1 MEDFPTR
8 VADFLESLATRIR
21 ELTVDRVARVIK
33 FVTLGLLAITLV
45 TIAFIFLL
53 VGIFRILEELIF
65 KACDCSQAME
75 ISYGAVAGLFVLV
88 GALLWSRRSRTKTED
103 EA

>member
-8 VADFLESLATRIR
+8 VADFLESLTTRIR
-21 ELTVDRVARVIK
+21 EMTVDRVARVIK
-33 FVTLGLLAITLV
+33 LVTLGLLALTLV
-45 TIAFIFLL
+45 AIAFIFLA
-53 VGIFRILEELIF
+53 VGLFRILEELVF
-65 KACDCSQAME
+65 KVCDCSQAIE

-88 GALLWSRRSRTKTED
+88 GVLFWSRRTRTKTED